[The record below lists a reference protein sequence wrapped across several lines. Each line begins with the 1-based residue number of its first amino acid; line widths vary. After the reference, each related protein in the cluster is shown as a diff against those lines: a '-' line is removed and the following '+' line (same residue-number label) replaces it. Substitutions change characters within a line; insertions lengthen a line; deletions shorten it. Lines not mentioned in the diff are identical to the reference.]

1 MKKEL
6 NCRQFLRFGALST
19 VGGIGVRNLFVVVSF
34 AFGGMVCAGDLT
46 MQNIAHRGMWD
57 AGVPQNTVEA
67 IKRAYEA
74 GATWVETDFHH
85 TKAGQMVCI
94 HAESEL
100 KSYTGCRK
108 KIADLTPE
116 DVATLNLA
124 DGVAPGV
131 KNPPVRNAGGKT
143 YRIPILEQVLAV
155 VPKDGVLQSEIK
167 GYSPQYA
174 DIFDKAVKTAGLTE
188 TNIVVSSF
196 HYDALKDFK
205 ARYPKYRTVWLV
217 SISKK
222 RPFDVQ
228 EAIAKCKA
236 ANIEVFCPGCGST
249 KGRMT
254 REDADAVRAAGLE
267 FRLFGVN
274 SLNDLKQAK
283 MLGAVGFTS
292 NHWLKAFDWANEI
305 GGVTLLK

>member
-1 MKKEL
+1 MIA
-6 NCRQFLRFGALST
+6 RGFLT
-19 VGGIGVRNLFVVVSF
+19 IVSF
-34 AFGGMVCAGDLT
+34 AIGGIVCGADLV

-57 AGVPQNTVEA
+57 GDVPQNTVEA
-67 IKRAYEA
+67 IKRAYDS

-94 HAESEL
+94 HGGSEL

-108 KIADLTPE
+108 KVADLTPE
-116 DVATLNLA
+116 DVVTLNLA
-124 DGVAPGV
+124 DGTAPGA
-131 KNPPVRNAGGKT
+131 KKPPARTVAGKT
-143 YRIPILEQVLAV
+143 YRIPLLGQVLAV
-155 VPKDGVLQSEIK
+155 VPKHGVLQAEIK

-174 DIFDKAVKTAGLTE
+174 DIFDQAVKAAGLTE

-205 ARYPKYRTVWLV
+205 ARYPKYKAVWLV
-217 SISKK
+217 AISKK
-222 RPFDVQ
+222 HPFDVKG
-228 EAIAKCKA
+228 AIAKCKA
-236 ANIEVFCPGCGST
+236 ANIEVFCPGCGTT

-274 SLNDLKQAK
+274 SLKDLKQAK
-283 MLGAVGFTS
+283 ALGAAGFTC
-292 NHWLKAFDWANEI
+292 NHWSKAFEWAKEI